1 LEAKDQIERIVSIA
15 TLFAEFNF
23 DMLKALV
30 EEMNR
35 YGESPVEAL
44 KMLNAKPEFDGGST
58 YEIKVTH
65 EGREIDYEDTF
76 RGNPLN
82 ADGVNVGFD
91 TNPDSDEDGDYIHKT
106 FTANTLVTVKD
117 GNFIFEDKG
126 TRVVLTRKVE
136 KQPRYWDAF

>member
-1 LEAKDQIERIVSIA
+1 LEAKDQIERIVSIS
-15 TLFAEFNF
+15 TLFSEFNF

-44 KMLNAKPEFDGGST
+44 KMLNAKPEFDGAST

-65 EGREIDYEDTF
+65 DGKEIDYEEIF

-91 TNPDSDEDGDYIHKT
+91 PDPENVDGDYIHRT

-136 KQPRYWDAF
+136 KQPHYWDAF

>member
-1 LEAKDQIERIVSIA
+1 
-15 TLFAEFNF
+15 
-23 DMLKALV
+23 MLKALV

-35 YGESPVEAL
+35 YNESPVEAL
-44 KMLNAKPEFDGGST
+44 KMLNAKPEFDGAST
-58 YEIKVTH
+58 YDIKVVH
-65 EGREIDYEDTF
+65 NNKEIDYQDTF

-91 TNPDSDEDGDYIHKT
+91 PDPENADDDYVHKT

-117 GNFIFEDKG
+117 GHFIFEDKG
-126 TRVVLTRKVE
+126 TRVTLTRKVE